1 MIKKIDIEQKGGES
15 LAGNFAQTCSLR
27 EPLARVFEENS
38 VVSVSERTTPSPR
51 GKAPKTPAMFSE
63 FCGTKPGSERKR
75 TANAAGN
82 ASEIEA
88 PYELPE
94 GWKWV
99 NLLDT
104 FENKTSSN
112 KKLPTN
118 EYCETGSF
126 AVIDQGKNFI
136 GGYSNRSEFV
146 FDGELPVIVFG
157 DHTKCIKFVDFAF
170 IQGADGIKVLKPI
183 KTIDEKYFYY
193 GLKSINFPDLGY
205 RRHFPIFK
213 NFKFPIPPTLAEQQR
228 IVNRIENLFAKLDE
242 AKEKAQN
249 AADSFETRR
258 AAILHQ
264 AFTGSLTAKWRK
276 ENGVSDDSWEEKSLG
291 EVVSGFKYGIS
302 DKCDYSNSGIAVL
315 RIPNIA
321 NGFIDFDD
329 LKFSE
334 RTEIEEAYIVKP
346 NDILIIRSNGSREL
360 VGKSAIFDDTTQKFS
375 YGSFL
380 IKITPSGIIDKKLL
394 VTFLNSEDARY
405 QMFNKAK
412 SSSGIHNINSKELSA
427 IRLNLPTL
435 PEQQEIVRILDTV
448 LEKERTAKS
457 AAEQVLEQIDLLK
470 KSILARA
477 FRGEL

>member
-1 MIKKIDIEQKGGES
+1 MAKKVEIEQK
-15 LAGNFAQTCSLR
+15 
-27 EPLARVFEENS
+27 
-38 VVSVSERTTPSPR
+38 
-51 GKAPKTPAMFSE
+51 
-63 FCGTKPGSERKR
+63 
-75 TANAAGN
+75 
-82 ASEIEA
+82 EIEA
-88 PYELPE
+88 PYNLPE

-99 NLLDT
+99 RL
-104 FENKTSSN
+104 
-112 KKLPTN
+112 
-118 EYCETGSF
+118 
-126 AVIDQGKNFI
+126 
-136 GGYSNRSEFV
+136 
-146 FDGELPVIVFG
+146 G
-157 DHTKCIKFVDFAF
+157 DCA
-170 IQGADGIKVLKPI
+170 
-183 KTIDEKYFYY
+183 KTISKGTTPEGGKDAYVENGINYLRIENLMDNGSIDLSNIAHITKEQHEGFLKRSILEAGDLLISIAGTLGRVGFVKESDLPMNTNQAIAFVRLHKDLFDNMYLKYAIESPFVNNE
-193 GLKSINFPDLGY
+193 LIAKTKVTSIPNLTLEIISNCLIPL
-205 RRHFPIFK
+205 
-213 NFKFPIPPTLAEQQR
+213 PPTLAEQQR
-228 IVNRIENLFAKLDE
+228 IVNRIENMFAKLDE
-242 AKEKAQN
+242 AKEKARN

-258 AAILHQ
+258 TAILHQ

-276 ENGVSDDSWEEKSLG
+276 ENGVSDDSWKEKSLG

-321 NGFIDFDD
+321 NGFIEFDD

-380 IKITPSGIIDKKLL
+380 IKITPSEIIDKKLL

-435 PEQQEIVRILDTV
+435 PEQQEIVRILDAV
-448 LEKERTAKS
+448 LEKERIAKS
-457 AAEQVLEQIDLLK
+457 AAEQVLEQIALLK
-470 KSILARA
+470 KSILSRA